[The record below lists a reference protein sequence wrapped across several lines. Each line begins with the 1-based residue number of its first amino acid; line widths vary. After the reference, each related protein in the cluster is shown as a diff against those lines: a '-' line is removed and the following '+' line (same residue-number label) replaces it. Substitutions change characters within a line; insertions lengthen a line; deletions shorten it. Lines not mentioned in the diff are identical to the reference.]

1 MKYLMEEMDSKYG
14 IDGAADD
21 IYAFQLAAQKGQA
34 GVIKYLLGSKQST
47 KFIYYYTHTNIRE

>member
-1 MKYLMEEMDSKYG
+1 MDSKYG